1 MAKPQEEPKTAA
13 QQKLRDL
20 VSPKHTQAELAEKL
34 GVSQQTVSAWVN
46 GVANPTAD
54 RMRRLEDEFGIPM
67 RAWTEA
73 PPVEQADP
81 KDAA

>member
-1 MAKPQEEPKTAA
+1 MLPR
-13 QQKLRDL
+13 L
-20 VSPKHTQAELAEKL
+20 TQADLAEKL
-34 GVSQQTVSAWVN
+34 GVSQQTVSAWVK

-73 PPVEQADP
+73 P
-81 KDAA
+81 AAEPTDEKAAGTPPEAA

>member
-1 MAKPQEEPKTAA
+1 MAKSQEDPKTKG
-13 QQKLRDL
+13 QQELRQLVLPKL
-20 VSPKHTQAELAEKL
+20 TQAELAEKL

-46 GVANPTAD
+46 GVANPTTD

-67 RAWTEA
+67 RSWAEM
-73 PPVEQADP
+73 PGDGP